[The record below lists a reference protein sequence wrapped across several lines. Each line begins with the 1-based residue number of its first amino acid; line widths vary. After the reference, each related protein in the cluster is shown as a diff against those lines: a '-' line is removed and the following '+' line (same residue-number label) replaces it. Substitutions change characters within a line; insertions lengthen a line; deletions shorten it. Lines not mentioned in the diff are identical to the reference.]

1 MEVDMGMDSIVSYR
15 RTPLLFSAC
24 CFALALLF
32 PLNARAYFTF
42 FEKYDWPENVPEE
55 IEAVIQGSSLD
66 RDRCFCYKQ
75 YLYVFPSDREIS
87 YVMPPVSA
95 EPKYPQAIKI
105 FAENARFQDPS
116 HDPSTDALRIEA
128 DFLDGFSFKRF
139 GSQQKKGSLNLVID
153 GRSAHIFQS
162 LIYATLDNDG
172 VRLDGNFW
180 ILVTT
185 EIILC
190 QAPHYLDFFMER
202 LNPDWKIQNV
212 SGDGNCGF
220 WSAITSMINTGD
232 LTFARQTGSGYDAG
246 DLSKMQALRGAV
258 YRCMQR
264 EFLETQASGH
274 SLEEIKQHI
283 AGGPLAGSPCPPV
296 LWMWQEDFPYLAKAT
311 GHPVVVVAPTE
322 DWHSIAF
329 DVFEEDGTP
338 VDIRD
343 LGSLKAFFASHRRV
357 IKMFHNGSNHY
368 QAIIRFR

>member
-1 MEVDMGMDSIVSYR
+1 MGMDENINSDCRCTS
-15 RTPLLFSAC
+15 LFFSAG
-24 CFALALLF
+24 CFILTLLF
-32 PLNARAYFTF
+32 PLNAGAYFTF
-42 FEKYDWPENVPEE
+42 FEKCDWPENVLEE
-55 IEAVIQGSSLD
+55 IGSVIQSSTLD

-75 YLYVFPSDREIS
+75 YLCVSPGERGIP

-116 HDPSTDALRIEA
+116 HDPSTDASRIEA
-128 DFLDGFSFKRF
+128 DFLDGFLFKRF
-139 GSQQKKGSLNLVID
+139 GSQQKKGSLTLIID
-153 GRSAHIFQS
+153 EPLPSIFQS

-172 VRLDGNFW
+172 RRLEGNFW

-185 EIILC
+185 EVVLC
-190 QAPHYLDFFMER
+190 QPSRYLDFFMEH
-202 LNPDWKIQNV
+202 LNPNWKIQNV

-232 LTFARQTGSGYDAG
+232 LTFARQKGNGYDAN
-246 DLSKMQALRGAV
+246 DFSKMQALRGAV
-258 YRCMQR
+258 YQCMQR
-264 EFLETQASGH
+264 EFSETQISVH
-274 SLEEIKQHI
+274 SLQEIKQHI
-283 AGGPLAGSPCPPV
+283 AGGPSAGSPCPPV

-322 DWHSIAF
+322 DGHSIVF
-329 DVFEEDGTP
+329 DVFLEDGTF
-338 VDIRD
+338 VDARD
-343 LGSLKAFFASHRRV
+343 LGSLRTFFESHRRV